1 MYVFAL
7 DIGTRKVAGIIGR
20 ESGGRVE
27 IIDSAV
33 REHKKRAMIDGQI
46 HSVEDV
52 TRTVMEVKEELEKNN
67 NIRLD
72 KVTTALAGRSL
83 HTEKVDVSA
92 EKKGEITRDD
102 INGLELSGVKK
113 ALFLLAQKDKKDFY
127 CVGYSTVYYTVD
139 GESIK
144 DPVQQEAKQEAGA
157 RIIATF
163 LPRAVFNSMLKVL
176 KNCSLEIEGI
186 TLEPIAALFVTI
198 PDDMRMLNL
207 ALVDVGAGTSDIAI
221 TGKGMITA
229 YGMIPKAGDEI
240 TEEIC
245 GKFLVDFNTGE
256 EIKRNIKE
264 EGELEYKDIFS
275 SRASLSYEKFAEAV
289 GEKVKEIAGE
299 VADEI
304 LVLNGRQPQ
313 AVVMVGGGSGLK
325 LLKKETAA
333 RLSLP
338 EARVGTRLPG
348 DIKNIDGLPPLLK
361 GAEGITPV
369 GILEVAIYKKGIG
382 FIEVVLNGEKEYII
396 NLNRDI
402 IVKDVLAS
410 RGMEM
415 RKLYGRPGSAITFTL
430 NGEMKI
436 LRGGKAEHSKIF
448 VNGMERETDDKV
460 KNGDKIFITESKPGA
475 DAAAYIKDVI
485 PEDYF
490 ITVEINGKT
499 EVIPPVVTCGGKEA
513 GPDEPLK
520 DRADIIVK
528 KNRTLKDIIA
538 AAGRSFGAVQE
549 RDIMITVNGETKIL
563 KQRNYRLK
571 LNGADAMP
579 EYRVKNMDKI
589 EFSNKPSFYRIR
601 DIINKMDDSKI
612 KVRVNGKEYEIERPG
627 ADIIMNGKRASAD
640 EFIVNGADIKTGVSS
655 GKPLLSSVFKVHP
668 IDAGDM
674 KGRMLDIKLNGE
686 KAGYTAPLNDGDEIE
701 IDFV

>member
-27 IIDSAV
+27 RIDSV
-33 REHKKRAMIDGQI
+33 IREHKKRAMVDGQI

-52 TRTVMEVKEELEKNN
+52 TRIVMEVKEELEKNN

-83 HTEKVDVSA
+83 HTETVNVSA

-113 ALFLLAQKDKKDFY
+113 ALSRLAEKDKKDFY
-127 CVGYSTVYYTVD
+127 CVGYSPVYYTVD
-139 GESIK
+139 GDSIK
-144 DPVQQEAKQEAGA
+144 DPVQQEAKREAGA

-221 TGKGMITA
+221 TEKGMITA

-245 GKFLVDFNTGE
+245 GNFLVDFSAGE

-264 EGELEYKDIFS
+264 EAGFEYKDIFS
-275 SRASLSYEKFAEAV
+275 NRALLSYEKFTEAV
-289 GEKVKEIAGE
+289 CEKVKEIAE
-299 VADEI
+299 EIADEI
-304 LVLNGRQPQ
+304 LVLNGKQPQ

-338 EARVGTRLPG
+338 EARIGTRLPG
-348 DIKNIDGLPPLLK
+348 DIKNIDGLPPVLK
-361 GAEGITPV
+361 GADGITPV
-369 GILEVAIYKKGIG
+369 GILEVALFKKGIG

-402 IVKDVLAS
+402 TVKDVLAS
-410 RGMEM
+410 GGMEM
-415 RKLYGRPGSAITFTL
+415 RKLYGRPGSALTFTL
-430 NGEMKI
+430 NGELKI
-436 LRGGKAEHSKIF
+436 LRGEKAEHSKIF
-448 VNGMERETDDKV
+448 IGGQEKDIGDKV

-475 DAAAYIKDVI
+475 DAEALIKDVI

-490 ITVEINGKT
+490 ITVEINGKA
-499 EVIPPVVTCGGKEA
+499 EVIPPFVTFRGKEVA
-513 GPDEPLK
+513 LNEPLR
-520 DRADIIVK
+520 DRADITMR
-528 KNRTLKDIIA
+528 KNEKLKDIIA
-538 AAGRSFGAVQE
+538 AAGHSFGAARE
-549 RDIMITVNGETKIL
+549 RDIIITVNGDPKVL
-563 KQRNYRLK
+563 KQRNYRMK

-601 DIINKMDDSKI
+601 DIMKKMDERKI
-612 KVRVNGKEYEIERPG
+612 KVTVNGKEYEIERPG
-627 ADIIMNGKRASAD
+627 LNITMNGKKASED
-640 EFIVNGADIKTGVSS
+640 EFIINGADIKAEASS

-668 IDAGDM
+668 IDAGGM

-686 KAGYTAPLNDGDEIE
+686 KAGYTAPLNDGDEIK